1 MKASA
6 ALLAGLLAGLS
17 LGAMDRA
24 QPLPT
29 LLSHAQAQEDGFEV
43 GQQDEDDGKQQNP
56 LKGAS
61 RKTIKCVV
69 GCQEP
74 YMRCQRG
81 CGKKDEACVDKCG
94 KSLMSCNEGCGLDMD
109 KLVPDEG
116 KKGGGKAD
124 KGHKH

>member
-6 ALLAGLLAGLS
+6 TLLAGLLAGLA

-29 LLSHAQAQEDGFEV
+29 LVSEARAQEDGFEV
-43 GQQDEDDGKQQNP
+43 GQPPDEDESEKNP
-56 LKGAS
+56 LKGAN

-74 YMRCQRG
+74 YQKCQSD
-81 CGKKDEACVDKCG
+81 CGKNDEVCVDKCG
-94 KSLMSCNEGCGLDMD
+94 KKLMSCTEGCGVDMQ
-109 KLVPDEG
+109 KLVPDEK
-116 KKGGGKAD
+116 KKGGAPQKKGKR
-124 KGHKH
+124 